1 MAELPS
7 KKINMDKRA
16 FTLIELL
23 VVVAIIGILA
33 AVGVVAYNG
42 YTKAAKVRATKA
54 NHTILL
60 KSIAAKFQQCS
71 ISNSIEYNINGT
83 KQTVSCSVSAYTH
96 LINAANEIGAQNPW
110 SGGNQY
116 SANNDNFKP
125 SKGQTNLS
133 CSARFTGSNKTCM
146 LTTNSG
152 DQDGANYDLQDKI
165 TME

>member
-1 MAELPS
+1 M
-7 KKINMDKRA
+7 KQKG

-42 YTKAAKVRATKA
+42 YTKAAKVKATNA
-54 NHTILL
+54 NHKILL

-71 ISNSIEYNINGT
+71 SSSSIKYNINGV
-83 KQTVSCSVSAYTH
+83 KQTVSCSTSAYTH
-96 LINAANEIGAQNPW
+96 LIYAANEIGAKNPW
-110 SGGNQY
+110 GGGNQY

-133 CSARFTGSNKTCM
+133 CSAQFTGSNKTCM

-152 DQDGANYDLQDKI
+152 DQDGTNYDSQDKI

>member
-1 MAELPS
+1 M
-7 KKINMDKRA
+7 KQKG

-33 AVGVVAYNG
+33 AVGVTTFSG
-42 YTKAAKVRATKA
+42 FQEKAKISATKA
-54 NHTILL
+54 NHKILL

-71 ISNSIEYNINGT
+71 ISNSIEYNINGA
-83 KQTVSCSVSAYTH
+83 KQTVSCSISAYTH
-96 LINAANEIGAQNPW
+96 LINAANEIGAKNPW
-110 SGGNQY
+110 DGGNQY
-116 SANNDNFKP
+116 QANNDNFKP

-133 CSARFTGSNKTCM
+133 CSAQFTGSNKTCM

-152 DQDGANYDLQDKI
+152 DQDGTNYDVQDKI

>member
-1 MAELPS
+1 ME
-7 KKINMDKRA
+7 KRKPITKSA

-42 YTKAAKVRATKA
+42 YTKVAKIKATTA
-54 NHTILL
+54 NHKALA
-60 KSIAAKFQQCS
+60 SS
-71 ISNSIEYNINGT
+71 ISAKWQLCNTQSEIEYSINGNKT
-83 KQTVSCSVSAYTH
+83 TLACGTNAYQH
-96 LINAANEIGAQNPW
+96 LINASMEINAKNPW
-110 SGGNQY
+110 DTIQTAF

-133 CSARFTGSNKTCM
+133 CVARFTGSDKTCR
-146 LTTNSG
+146 LTTNTG
-152 DQDGANYDLQDKI
+152 EDDTKNFHIQTDI

>member
-1 MAELPS
+1 MVSLI
-7 KKINMDKRA
+7 KVKA

-54 NHTILL
+54 NHTILI

-71 ISNSIEYNINGT
+71 ISNSIEYNINGI
-83 KQTVSCSVSAYTH
+83 KKTVSCSVSAYTH
-96 LINAANEIGAQNPW
+96 LINAANEIGAKNPW
-110 SGGNQY
+110 DGGDQY
-116 SANNDNFKP
+116 QANNDNFKP
-125 SKGQTNLS
+125 AKGQTNLS
-133 CSARFTGSNKTCM
+133 CKSQFTGSDKTCM
-146 LTTNSG
+146 LTTNTG
-152 DQDGANYDLQDKI
+152 NDDGISYDVQDKI

>member
-1 MAELPS
+1 MTLLS
-7 KKINMDKRA
+7 KKG

-54 NHTILL
+54 NHTILI

-83 KQTVSCSVSAYTH
+83 KKTVSCSVSAYTH
-96 LINAANEIGAQNPW
+96 LINAANEIGAKNPW
-110 SGGNQY
+110 DGRDQY
-116 SANNDNFKP
+116 QANNDNFKP
-125 SKGQTNLS
+125 AKGQTNLS
-133 CSARFTGSNKTCM
+133 CKSQFTGSDKICM
-146 LTTNSG
+146 LTTNTGS
-152 DQDGANYDLQDKI
+152 DDSVSYDVQDKI

>member
-1 MAELPS
+1 M
-7 KKINMDKRA
+7 KQKG

-42 YTKAAKVRATKA
+42 YTKAAKVKATKA
-54 NHTILL
+54 NHKILL

-71 ISNSIEYNINGT
+71 VSNSIEYNINGA
-83 KQTVSCSVSAYTH
+83 KQTVSCSISAYTH
-96 LINAANEIGAQNPW
+96 LINAANEIGAKNPW
-110 SGGNQY
+110 TDGSQY
-116 SANNDNFKP
+116 QANNDNFKP

-133 CSARFTGSNKTCM
+133 CKAQFTGSNKTCM
-146 LTTNSG
+146 LTTNTG
-152 DQDGANYDLQDKI
+152 DQDGVDYDLQEKI

>member
-1 MAELPS
+1 MN
-7 KKINMDKRA
+7 KKG

-83 KQTVSCSVSAYTH
+83 KQTVSCSISAYTH
-96 LINAANEIGAQNPW
+96 LIYTANEIGAKNPW
-110 SGGNQY
+110 TDGSQY
-116 SANNDNFKP
+116 QANNDNFKP

-133 CSARFTGSNKTCM
+133 CKAQFTGSNKTCM
-146 LTTNSG
+146 LTTNTG
-152 DQDGANYDLQDKI
+152 EKDNVNYDLQEKI

>member
-1 MAELPS
+1 MVS
-7 KKINMDKRA
+7 IKKQKG

-60 KSIAAKFQQCS
+60 KSIAAKFLQCP

>member
-1 MAELPS
+1 M
-7 KKINMDKRA
+7 KQKA

-33 AVGVVAYNG
+33 AVGVVAYAG
-42 YTKAAKVRATKA
+42 YTKAAKVKATNA
-54 NHTILL
+54 NHKILL

-71 ISNSIEYNINGT
+71 TSSSIEYNINGV
-83 KQTVSCSVSAYTH
+83 KQTVSCSISAYTH

-133 CSARFTGSNKTCM
+133 CKAQFTGSNKTCM
-146 LTTNSG
+146 LTTNTG
-152 DQDGANYDLQDKI
+152 DQDGVNYDLQDKI

>member
-1 MAELPS
+1 M
-7 KKINMDKRA
+7 KNKG

-33 AVGVVAYNG
+33 AVGVVAYSG
-42 YTKAAKVRATKA
+42 YTKAAKVKVTKA
-54 NHTILL
+54 NHKILL

-83 KQTVSCSVSAYTH
+83 KQTVSCSISAYTH
-96 LINAANEIGAQNPW
+96 LINTANEIGAKNPW
-110 SGGNQY
+110 TDGSQY
-116 SANNDNFKP
+116 QANNDNFKP

-133 CSARFTGSNKTCM
+133 CKAQFTGSNKTCM
-146 LTTNSG
+146 LTTNTG
-152 DQDGANYDLQDKI
+152 DKDNVNYDLQEKI

>member
-1 MAELPS
+1 LTLLS
-7 KKINMDKRA
+7 KKG

-54 NHTILL
+54 NHTILI

-83 KQTVSCSVSAYTH
+83 KKTVSCSVSAYTH
-96 LINAANEIGAQNPW
+96 LINAANEIGAKNPW
-110 SGGNQY
+110 DGGNQY
-116 SANNDNFKP
+116 QANNDNFKP

-152 DQDGANYDLQDKI
+152 DQDGTDYDVQDKI